1 MKPSFTSLLL
11 LVVLFFF
18 GGAAQAEKA
27 DRDKPMNIEA
37 DAMRYDDLNQT
48 SVWTGRVLL
57 NKGTLQIRADRLDV
71 REDAQ
76 GYQYGVATA
85 LGGKRA
91 FYRQK
96 REGVDEFIEGEG
108 EVIEYDGRAD
118 IVKFIKKA
126 QLRRYRGATLA
137 DDMNGALIVYNNTT
151 SIFTVDGS
159 PSQGPAATPGGRV
172 RAVLTPKRDPLA
184 TPATPATPAASAA
197 PAPVLRPSTTLSG
210 EKK

>member
-18 GGAAQAEKA
+18 GGLAQAEKA

-151 SIFTVDGS
+151 NIFTVDG
-159 PSQGPAATPGGRV
+159 GPARV
-172 RAVLTPKRDPLA
+172 LPPRQ
-184 TPATPATPAASAA
+184 AAECAQCS
-197 PAPVLRPSTTLSG
+197 RPSGTRWPRPPPPQHLLHQYPCCVLLPP
-210 EKK
+210 

>member
-184 TPATPATPAASAA
+184 TPATPAASAA